1 MTEYAHQS
9 CKFSCEELGSNA
21 KKYAAKSRRVA
32 RILAMFVALFD
43 FSLLHFIFKYLCI
56 KNPISYK
63 QLINPNNN
71 KIKIPNTTA
80 QRIKNISPNH
90 GLICRM
96 LFFLGIVLWESL
108 PIE

>member
-1 MTEYAHQS
+1 MH
-9 CKFSCEELGSNA
+9 
-21 KKYAAKSRRVA
+21 
-32 RILAMFVALFD
+32 
-43 FSLLHFIFKYLCI
+43 

-71 KIKIPNTTA
+71 KIKIPNKTME
-80 QRIKNISPNH
+80 RMKNINPNH

-96 LFFLGIVLWESL
+96 LLFLGIMLLELS